1 MVRIAA
7 KLALAVLLLCGV
19 SRAARAEEKEGFG
32 SLTVDEVADHLAK
45 KDASVFD
52 NNSKDRWAQSHVP
65 TATWLDFKDVK
76 ASDLP
81 QDKDRVL
88 VFYCANEK

>member
-1 MVRIAA
+1 MLRIAST
-7 KLALAVLLLCGV
+7 LALASLLLGGI
-19 SRAARAEEKEGFG
+19 SRSALAEEKEGFG
-32 SLTVDEVADHLAK
+32 RLTVDQVADHLAK

-65 TATWLDFKDVK
+65 TATWVDYKDLK